1 MKLLLQYLK
10 PYRWLVLLALLL
22 AAINQS
28 FSMLDPYF
36 FGKLLDQ
43 YAFHPFEKG
52 YFDASKKFVVTGTR
66 TQSEFI
72 WGVLGLLGILIS
84 VAMISRI
91 AKAFQD
97 YFSNVIV
104 QKFGA
109 RIFTDGLKHS
119 MELPYQEF
127 EDQRSGETLSILTK
141 VRSDTE
147 KFIISFINVL
157 FGILV
162 GIVFISIYSFRLHW
176 SIMPIYTLGIIFLS
190 VLTSLLSKKIKLIQ
204 KNIVKETTMLAGSTT
219 ESLRNIELVKS
230 LG

>member
-36 FGKLLDQ
+36 FGKLLDL

-52 YFDASKKFVVTGTR
+52 YFDANKKFIVTGTR

-72 WGVLGLLGILIS
+72 WGVLGVLGILIS

-109 RIFTDGLKHS
+109 RIFTDVLKHS

-127 EDQRSGETLSILTK
+127 
-141 VRSDTE
+141 
-147 KFIISFINVL
+147 
-157 FGILV
+157 
-162 GIVFISIYSFRLHW
+162 
-176 SIMPIYTLGIIFLS
+176 
-190 VLTSLLSKKIKLIQ
+190 
-204 KNIVKETTMLAGSTT
+204 
-219 ESLRNIELVKS
+219 
-230 LG
+230 